1 MQKRCG
7 VKFALYGHYIVT
19 LDALES
25 WNYFAIYLELN
36 IAWRWVWWDIMK
48 INYQI
53 NDVARRD
60 PDQKYSNNAF
70 FYTSNIKIDAVPN
83 FHMHAF
89 SLLKVKSKNRFF
101 LSLREDVEKVL
112 KPILKHFHWW
122 NRICGEAVLF
132 CNLIFCNC
140 NKKINTIN
148 FAIVFTFYPIV

>member
-53 NDVARRD
+53 DDAAWRD

-70 FYTSNIKIDAVPN
+70 FTHQTSRLMQFLI
-83 FHMHAF
+83 FTCMLF
-89 SLLKVKSKNRFF
+89 SLLEVKSKNSFF
-101 LSLREDVEKVL
+101 LFLWEGVEKYWSQ
-112 KPILKHFHWW
+112 FWS
-122 NRICGEAVLF
+122 
-132 CNLIFCNC
+132 IFIETEFVV
-140 NKKINTIN
+140 KLYYFVIWFFLQLQQKD
-148 FAIVFTFYPIV
+148 

>member
-101 LSLREDVEKVL
+101 LSLREDVEKYWSQ
-112 KPILKHFHWW
+112 FWS
-122 NRICGEAVLF
+122 
-132 CNLIFCNC
+132 IFIE
-140 NKKINTIN
+140 KEFVVKLYYFVIWF
-148 FAIVFTFYPIV
+148 FAIATKRLIQLILQ

>member
-112 KPILKHFHWW
+112 KPILKHFHW
-122 NRICGEAVLF
+122 NLICGEAVLF
-132 CNLIFCNC
+132 CNLIFLQLQQ
-140 NKKINTIN
+140 KRLIQLILQ
-148 FAIVFTFYPIV
+148 